1 MKNLFRKKASVK
13 EKGFSL
19 IEVLLA
25 IVILSLVATPIL
37 QLFIT
42 SANITRNSKELLAAT
57 DVANATME
65 YITGG
70 RFDVPDTGIKAK
82 MKEDGTKTRVP
93 GIGLICQSV
102 EAPGAATITSH
113 TAFETTLRNGSITA
127 TGTKAYYVEQTDY
140 FGIAFFN
147 VDYDDFMFDML
158 VSFVP
163 KATSSGDKFYTY
175 DVIVDVYVIDTI
187 TDASGD
193 PVTTNFA
200 TKIVSIDGAIANE

>member
-1 MKNLFRKKASVK
+1 MKKLFRKKKTVK

-25 IVILSLVATPIL
+25 IVILSLVATPVL

-65 YITGG
+65 YITGSK
-70 RFDVPDTGIKAK
+70 FDVVDTGVKAK
-82 MKEDGTKTRVP
+82 MTAAGTKARVP
-93 GIGLICQSV
+93 GIGLICQSE
-102 EAPGAATITSH
+102 EAPGAATITNH
-113 TAFETTLRNGSITA
+113 AAFESALKSGSVTA
-127 TGTKAYYVEQTDY
+127 TGTRAYYVEQTDY
-140 FGIAFFN
+140 FGVAFFN
-147 VDYDDFMFDML
+147 VDYDDFQFDML

-163 KATSSGDKFYTY
+163 RAHNSGDKYFTY
-175 DVIVDVYVIDTI
+175 DVIVDVYIIDTI
-187 TDASGD
+187 TDADGD